1 MMKYLKISLL
11 LLFISSMSKAQL
23 LTPHTLSAV
32 GQSSN
37 NGGILLEY
45 SVGGLMD
52 NSIGTATFLFTQGFL
67 QPNAGTTNTLPPI
80 NNVVLS
86 TGGGLD
92 NAGTTFINGGAMIE
106 FTMGEMACIT
116 LSSQS
121 RNILLTQ
128 GILQPFSTGGTL
140 PVTGLEFYAK
150 RINNTTVQLDWKTL
164 QEINNKGFHIERKKE
179 NESSFTP
186 VGFVASNA
194 LGGNSSFAL
203 NYTKTDA
210 NNFTGN
216 TYYRLKQEDIDGR
229 STYSVVR
236 IVKGDVNKQ
245 LAMQVWPVPSTGP
258 VNVLVSGLTK
268 PDVLLVFDISG
279 KLVKQQT
286 VQNNAQVQLNITTP
300 GTYMVRLAEN
310 KDVVQKVVVQ

>member
-1 MMKYLKISLL
+1 MLL
-11 LLFISSMSKAQL
+11 LAGNAVEAQL
-23 LTPHTLSAV
+23 LTPRIINA
-32 GQSSN
+32 GGESSS

-52 NSIGTATFLFTQGFL
+52 NTISTTTFMYTQGFL
-67 QPNAGTTNTLPPI
+67 QPDAGITSTPIFI
-80 NNVVLS
+80 NNVALS
-86 TGGGLD
+86 SGSVLD
-92 NAGTTFINGGAMIE
+92 NAGTTLINGGVMIE
-106 FTMGEMACIT
+106 FSLGEVASIT
-116 LSSQS
+116 LENQS
-121 RNILLTQ
+121 RGAMLTQ
-128 GILQPFSTGGTL
+128 GILQPYSINGTL
-140 PVTGLEFYAK
+140 PITGLEFYAK

-179 NESSFTP
+179 NENSFAP

-194 LGGNSSFAL
+194 NGGNSSFSL
-203 NYTKTDA
+203 SYTKTDA

-236 IVKGDVNKQ
+236 IIKGDVTKQ

-258 VNVLVSGLTK
+258 VNILVSGLTK
-268 PDVLLVFDISG
+268 PDVLMVFDITG
-279 KLVKQQT
+279 KLVKQQN
-286 VQNNAQVQLNITTP
+286 VQNNAQVQLNNLTP

-310 KDVVQKVVVQ
+310 KDLVQKVVVQ